1 MHERHWQFRL
11 DDNNIVDCAA
21 YFSKRASDLAAA
33 MNCEVLASNV
43 IKIEQL
49 RGNVRKIVGSAL
61 LQNTKNN
68 VLSFRHHSNR
78 HR

>member
-11 DDNNIVDCAA
+11 DDDKVVDCVA

-43 IKIEQL
+43 VKIERL
-49 RGNVRKIVGSAL
+49 RGNVRKIMGSVL
-61 LQNTKNN
+61 VQNTKDN
-68 VLSFRHHSNR
+68 VLDFRR
-78 HR
+78 KRQR